1 MRGQTPFFTSQDL
14 KLYGPKGW
22 RKCRDLAQNGK
33 MKKLFVIVFLMVALL
48 CQGQLIEVGTF
59 EGKVHGSQNQDVNH
73 GKNCFMTYEYIEND
87 STLIRCYKRGRSNW
101 RKTLEL
107 SFYQMDPWNFT
118 MLNGTALIVCVHD
131 PEDSYALYDSTGFVK
146 YLEAEGRTW
155 FYDFGKD
162 YMLLHDYYAQSGRE
176 RYIGLKAFNSK
187 TDYYVFNEPRQYVEQ
202 SLGVPRLNEY
212 AFFFSI
218 DPEHR
223 LWSFTAWGSPEELVV
238 CDDCIIVVGSASD
251 SFVFGFT
258 TDGRTIKSDGTI
270 DGTVLKPFVKD
281 VRVLDIAGSWIIYS
295 ANGPQQGMGR
305 SLLAYNIATE
315 ERYEMI
321 RSRANNPLPDQIFD
335 ASWGD
340 FFFDKGRLF
349 WKLSFWLP
357 TTDKR
362 YLYEW
367 DLNIPN
373 QATMH
378 EWPGTFFS
386 GQAYDGFLAMDTS
399 VQGEVSIYDYKLGNA
414 KWIEQFKIKGS
425 PRYVDFYDGYQNS
438 FFIAT
443 SAGSIYE
450 LDHAVGSGEAY
461 PIAVDINLYPNPAKE
476 RVTITSSQELQSV
489 ILYSLSGKEL
499 LRQEHSCTSSMQ
511 LELSSLQKGM
521 YVLSIASAG
530 QTVSRK
536 LTIE

>member
-1 MRGQTPFFTSQDL
+1 
-14 KLYGPKGW
+14 
-22 RKCRDLAQNGK
+22 
-33 MKKLFVIVFLMVALL
+33 MKYILIVWVLCSSIF

-59 EGKVHGSQNQDVNH
+59 EGKIYDDHSLGENH
-73 GKNCFMTYEYIEND
+73 ETNHFLTYEHIGND
-87 STLIRCYKRGRSNW
+87 STIMRCYRRNSSQW
-101 RKTLEL
+101 EKTLEL
-107 SFYQMDPWNFT
+107 SFHYIRPWRFIS
-118 MLNGTALIVCVHD
+118 LNGEALILTPYD
-131 PEDSYALYDSTGFVK
+131 NDESYILYDSKGFVK
-146 YLEAEGRTW
+146 ELDVQGNPR
-155 FYDFGKD
+155 FYDFEEGYTLLDD
-162 YMLLHDYYAQSGRE
+162 YRDANTFENHIKIR
-176 RYIGLKAFNSK
+176 AFNSK
-187 TDYYVFNEPRQYVEQ
+187 TDNDVFNGKETYVEARYPPM
-202 SLGVPRLNEY
+202 PRLRDQV
-212 AFFFSI
+212 FFRSGYLE
-218 DPEHR
+218 PK
-223 LWSFTAWGSPEELVV
+223 LWSLSVWGSPVQLDV
-238 CDDCIIVVGSASD
+238 CDDCFIVVGSATD
-251 SFVFGFT
+251 SFVFGYT
-258 TDGRTIKSDGTI
+258 TDGRTFKSDGTM

-305 SLLAYNIATE
+305 SLLAYNIVTE

-476 RVTITSSQELQSV
+476 RVTITSSQEFQSA
-489 ILYSLSGKEL
+489 ILYSMSGKEL
-499 LRQEHSCTSSMQ
+499 LRQEHSGTSSMQ